1 MQLFIIV
8 YSQSYCFV
16 SLVYHQVVF
25 ATNSN
30 YIQGVKMKKTL
41 LALIV
46 TVLVVAIPLPLFAAV
61 SGAPVKNYD
70 CPFLLTSAGQG
81 PGSKQLRL
89 LINMTKAFKL
99 GTDFYLE
106 DEPLP
111 RLAEIDTGK
120 YNVLVAVIGTTDKG
134 LGASGITIED
144 EINNLKKVIEHAQA
158 QNMPIIAVHIE
169 QDKRAP
175 KLPTNGNERI
185 IDLICPV
192 SDWMIVLK
200 ASNPDGRFTKISEQ
214 YGIPLTIVDSALEF
228 SQLCQKIFVK

>member
-1 MQLFIIV
+1 MNKKLFV
-8 YSQSYCFV
+8 VMLFV
-16 SLVYHQVVF
+16 
-25 ATNSN
+25 
-30 YIQGVKMKKTL
+30 M
-41 LALIV
+41 
-46 TVLVVAIPLPLFAAV
+46 LFAFTASAFAVV
-61 SGAPVKNYD
+61 SGDPIKNYD

-89 LINMTKAFKL
+89 LINMSKNFKL

-106 DEPLP
+106 DEPEP
-111 RLAEIDTGK
+111 RLAEIASGK
-120 YNVLVAVIGTTDKG
+120 YKVLVSVIGTTDKG

-144 EINNLKKVIEHAQA
+144 EINNLKKVIDAAKKQG
-158 QNMPIIAVHIE
+158 MPIVAVHIE

-200 ASNPDGRFTKISEQ
+200 ASNTDGRFTKISQ
-214 YGIPLTIVDSALEF
+214 DTGIPLTIVDSALEF
-228 SQLCQKIFVK
+228 SKLCSQIFIK

>member
-1 MQLFIIV
+1 MRRNIIV
-8 YSQSYCFV
+8 ILLIAIAV
-16 SLVYHQVVF
+16 MTAIPATVF
-25 ATNSN
+25 AT
-30 YIQGVKMKKTL
+30 
-41 LALIV
+41 V
-46 TVLVVAIPLPLFAAV
+46 T
-61 SGAPVKNYD
+61 GDPVKNYD

-89 LINMTKAFKL
+89 LINMSKAFTL

-111 RLAEIDTGK
+111 RLAELDTGNYK
-120 YNVLVAVIGTTDKG
+120 VLVAVIGTTDKG

-144 EINNLKKVIEHAQA
+144 EINNLKEVIKKAQSM
-158 QNMPIIAVHIE
+158 NIPIIAVHIE

-192 SDWMIVLK
+192 SDWMVVLK
-200 ASNPDGRFTKISEQ
+200 ASNSDGRFTKLSEQ

-228 SQLCQKIFVK
+228 SNLCKEIFVK

>member
-1 MQLFIIV
+1 MLKNV
-8 YSQSYCFV
+8 FV
-16 SLVYHQVVF
+16 VLLVALSLM
-25 ATNSN
+25 
-30 YIQGVKMKKTL
+30 I
-41 LALIV
+41 
-46 TVLVVAIPLPLFAAV
+46 AIPSTVFAAV
-61 SGAPVKNYD
+61 TGDPIKNYD

-89 LINMTKAFKL
+89 LINLSKAFTL

-106 DEPLP
+106 DEPEP
-111 RLAEIDTGK
+111 RLKEIDTGK
-120 YNVLVAVIGTTDKG
+120 YKVLVAVIGTTDKG

-144 EINNLKKVIEHAQA
+144 EINNLKEVIKRAQA
-158 QNMPIIAVHIE
+158 QNMPIVAVHIE

-192 SDWMIVLK
+192 SDWMVVLK
-200 ASNPDGRFTKISEQ
+200 ASNTDGRFTKLSEE

-228 SQLCQKIFVK
+228 SNLCKEIFIK

>member
-1 MQLFIIV
+1 MRKNV
-8 YSQSYCFV
+8 FV
-16 SLVYHQVVF
+16 VLLVALMLMIAIPSTVF
-25 ATNSN
+25 AE
-30 YIQGVKMKKTL
+30 
-41 LALIV
+41 V
-46 TVLVVAIPLPLFAAV
+46 TGDPI
-61 SGAPVKNYD
+61 KNYE

-89 LINMTKAFKL
+89 LINLSKAFTL

-106 DEPLP
+106 DEPEP
-111 RLAEIDTGK
+111 RLKEIDTGK
-120 YNVLVAVIGTTDKG
+120 YKVLVAVIGTTDKG

-144 EINNLKKVIEHAQA
+144 EINNLKEVIKRAQA

-192 SDWMIVLK
+192 SDWMVVLK
-200 ASNPDGRFTKISEQ
+200 ASNSDGRFTALSEE

-228 SQLCQKIFVK
+228 SNLCKEIFIK

>member
-1 MQLFIIV
+1 MLKRRKKMRKNV
-8 YSQSYCFV
+8 FV
-16 SLVYHQVVF
+16 VLLVALMLMIAIPSTVF
-25 ATNSN
+25 AE
-30 YIQGVKMKKTL
+30 
-41 LALIV
+41 V
-46 TVLVVAIPLPLFAAV
+46 TGDPI
-61 SGAPVKNYD
+61 KNYE

-89 LINMTKAFKL
+89 LINLSKAFTL

-106 DEPLP
+106 DEPEP
-111 RLAEIDTGK
+111 RLKEIDTGK
-120 YNVLVAVIGTTDKG
+120 YKVLVAVIGTTDKG

-144 EINNLKKVIEHAQA
+144 EINNLKEVIKRAQA

-192 SDWMIVLK
+192 SDWMVVLK
-200 ASNPDGRFTKISEQ
+200 ASNSDGRFTALSEE

-228 SQLCQKIFVK
+228 SNLCKEIFIK

>member
-1 MQLFIIV
+1 MKRKITIALLV
-8 YSQSYCFV
+8 MAFV
-16 SLVYHQVVF
+16 
-25 ATNSN
+25 
-30 YIQGVKMKKTL
+30 M
-41 LALIV
+41 
-46 TVLVVAIPLPLFAAV
+46 PLSLFAAV
-61 SGAPVKNYD
+61 TGDPVKTYE

-89 LINMTKAFKL
+89 LINMTKQFKL
-99 GTDFYLE
+99 GSDFYLE

-111 RLAEIDTGK
+111 RIDEIDSGK

-144 EINNLKKVIEHAQA
+144 EINNLKKVIEHAKA
-158 QNMPIIAVHIE
+158 QNMPIVAVHIE

-185 IDLICPV
+185 IDLVCPV

-200 ASNPDGRFTKISEQ
+200 ASNPDGRFDKISSQ
-214 YGIPLTIVDSALEF
+214 YGIPLTVVDSALEF
-228 SQLCQKIFVK
+228 SKLCQQIFIK